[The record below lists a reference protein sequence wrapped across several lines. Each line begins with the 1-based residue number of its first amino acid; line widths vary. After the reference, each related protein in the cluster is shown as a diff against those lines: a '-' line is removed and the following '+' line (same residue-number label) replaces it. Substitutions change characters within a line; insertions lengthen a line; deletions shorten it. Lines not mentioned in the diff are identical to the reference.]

1 MIANAMRSQGLT
13 VSVAE
18 SCTGG
23 FISTFFTSQ
32 SGASKFFNGSVT
44 TYSNASKNQFLDI
57 SNHDINKCGVV
68 SKQVVHAMASSVRVK
83 FNTDYGLATT
93 GYVDLYNMTEK
104 ENLRA
109 WIAVASKSKI
119 ISECIFLNENR
130 LQNISKVSH
139 ELLNLFAKEIA

>member
-1 MIANAMRSQGLT
+1 MIATTMHSKGLT
-13 VSVAE
+13 VSVSE

-57 SNHDINKCGVV
+57 SNHDIDTYGVV
-68 SKQVVHAMASSVRVK
+68 SEEVVQAMASNIRSK

-93 GYVDLYNMTEK
+93 GYVDKSNLQDTEI
-104 ENLRA
+104 LRA
-109 WIAVASKSKI
+109 WIAIVSNNKI
-119 ISECIFLNENR
+119 ISECVFLDKNR

-139 ELLNLFAKEIA
+139 ELLNLFVKEIV